1 MRPVRV
7 GSALYVVGPLACPRC
22 RRPAHEAAIG
32 ILRLTCEGAT
42 CHQSWTAIRLPP
54 GSTSTILEELYG
66 ADVAVALG
74 ADSLAPLVF
83 AIDGAVYLQRAPDS
97 PEPLMGWREAR
108 SVLDRVMPPQSG
120 EAA

>member
-7 GSALYVVGPLACPRC
+7 GSALYAVGPLACPRC
-22 RRPAHEAAIG
+22 NRPAYESAIG
-32 ILRLTCEGAT
+32 ILRLTCEGSK

-54 GSTSTILEELYG
+54 GVTGAVLVSLYG
-66 ADVAVALG
+66 SDVSVAVLETAPRALEAEG
-74 ADSLAPLVF
+74 PLY
-83 AIDGAVYLQRAPDS
+83 AQRAPDR

-108 SVLDRVMPPQSG
+108 EVLDTLMPPQSG